1 MSDKNIF
8 HILSLYL
15 KKNIK
20 LLLFYIFAVCFFLF
34 ILAMDGIDIKS
45 VLYAVLLVSFVALI
59 VAWNGFISFYN
70 KIQCLRRN
78 KIPQRRNSLEEEYA
92 RLIDKLEQEIFL
104 INNDNEKRKQEMLD
118 FYTMWVHQ
126 IKTPIAAMNLICQDE
141 DIKTKKMMVELE
153 GEVFKIEQYVEM
165 VLSYLR
171 MESDTTDYVIRNCPL
186 EDMIKQAVR
195 KYAKSFIKKKIRIEL
210 KNLDREIITDEKW
223 FSFALEQLLSNALKY
238 TNKGKISI
246 YVNTQEELII
256 EDTGIGI
263 DQSDLPRI
271 FEKGFTGYNGRTNRK
286 STGLG
291 LYLCKSV
298 LKNIGM
304 GIRAESER
312 NRGTK
317 MIIDIKHTDMVI
329 E

>member
-1 MSDKNIF
+1 MSDKNVF
-8 HILSLYL
+8 HIFSLYI

-20 LLLFYIFAVCFFLF
+20 LLLFYIFEFCFFCF

-45 VLYAVLLVSFVALI
+45 VLYAVVLVSFIGLI
-59 VAWNGFISFYN
+59 AAWNGFISFKN
-70 KIQCLRRN
+70 KVQCLRRDN
-78 KIPQRRNSLEEEYA
+78 VPQKRNSLEEEYA
-92 RLIDKLEQEIFL
+92 RLIDKLEEEIFL

-141 DIKTKKMMVELE
+141 DIAAKKVMSELE

-171 MESDTTDYVIRNCPL
+171 MESDTTDYVIRNYHL

-195 KYAKSFIKKKIRIEL
+195 KHAKSFIKKKIRIEL

-223 FSFALEQLLSNALKY
+223 FSFALEQLLTNALKY

-246 YVNTQEELII
+246 YVNSQEELVI

-291 LYLCKSV
+291 LYLCKTV